1 MNLLAGLTMC
11 LSGMF
16 QSAAIAQDE
25 ASPDLALSAGAV
37 RLGVTD
43 YDASIALYRDVLGC
57 QVAMD
62 ARDDGFVYLLSGEQ
76 AIVLTEAPER
86 LETSFEHS
94 HVRVNF
100 STNDLDA
107 TVASLKDAGLR
118 FETRPVREVSWVRYA
133 EFYGPSGNPHTIME
147 FTDPARRPEHVLL
160 AGCSISVSNMDKA
173 LAFYSDILGFEESSR
188 AGYPPLISLR
198 VPGGSLTL
206 DHDVKAR
213 AATRFGE
220 TAWAGFA
227 FEVADIHE
235 AMGVLRERGMRFIED
250 APTRNG
256 PVYSLHAHDPFG
268 NVIEII
274 QHIQPEGEPQD
285 DGPASAPVVSIDSLA
300 WLSGTWIHDTPQG
313 PWVEIW
319 GPPTGDAIAGM
330 MQATR
335 DGESW
340 LYELFTVQE
349 RDGEIRFWLR
359 HFESGLVPWASEADG
374 PINMAMTE
382 GGEHRV
388 VFEDPS
394 REWPQ
399 RLIYERQGDEL
410 VARLEGDADEGPRT
424 FELRFR
430 LDGR

>member
-1 MNLLAGLTMC
+1 MSFLAGLTMC

-16 QSAAIAQDE
+16 QSAAIAQGE
-25 ASPDLALSAGAV
+25 APPDLEMSIGAV

-76 AIVLTEAPER
+76 AIVLTETPE
-86 LETSFEHS
+86 LLKTSFERS
-94 HVRVNF
+94 HVRVGF

-107 TVASLKDAGLR
+107 TVASLKDAGMR

-147 FTDPARRPEHVLL
+147 FTDPARRPEHAVLG
-160 AGCSISVSNMDKA
+160 GCSISVPDMDKA
-173 LAFYSDILGFEESSR
+173 LAFYGDILGFEESSR

-206 DHDVKAR
+206 DHDVKES
-213 AATRFGE
+213 AATRFGD

-227 FEVADIHE
+227 FEVSDINE
-235 AMGVLRERGMRFIED
+235 AMAVLRKRGLRFLED

-274 QHIQPEGEPQD
+274 QHIVPEGEGD
-285 DGPASAPVVSIDSLA
+285 DEPSDGVGSIADLG

-313 PWVEIW
+313 PWIEVW
-319 GPPTGDAIAGM
+319 GPATGDAIAGM

-335 DGESW
+335 DGETW
-340 LYELFTVQE
+340 LFELFTVQE
-349 RDGEIRFWLR
+349 RDGEIRYWLR
-359 HFESGLVPWASEADG
+359 HFDPGLVPWASDADG
-374 PINMAMTE
+374 PINMALTE
-382 GGEHRV
+382 AGENRV

-394 REWPQ
+394 RGWPQ

-410 VARLEGDADEGPRT
+410 VARLEGEADNGPRT

-430 LDGR
+430 RDGR